1 MGQYIVGD
9 HIIGHV
15 NDKLIL
21 RKYRTYKISDLLVTR
36 FLNRFI
42 SKNHILFQIPKLTCS
57 KLSLKK
63 IWWINR
69 IIYSLKNEFIFR
81 PAETN
86 TQKSNLR
93 NGFQIWLY
101 HLIVCRNS
109 GIWSDRIIHINM
121 INMKPLERKAIAK
134 KWEIKKPEGHD
145 GFCPLLRIY
154 RPRTSMKKKD
164 ELNNLPAKVRR
175 FKWVRD
181 PISDQWIH
189 VERIGEEA
197 RAA

>member
-1 MGQYIVGD
+1 MGNEA
-9 HIIGHV
+9 II
-15 NDKLIL
+15 
-21 RKYRTYKISDLLVTR
+21 
-36 FLNRFI
+36 
-42 SKNHILFQIPKLTCS
+42 C
-57 KLSLKK
+57 
-63 IWWINR
+63 
-69 IIYSLKNEFIFR
+69 SLKNEFIFR

-86 TQKSNLR
+86 SQKSNL
-93 NGFQIWLY
+93 
-101 HLIVCRNS
+101 
-109 GIWSDRIIHINM
+109 
-121 INMKPLERKAIAK
+121 RKAIAK

-164 ELNNLPAKVRR
+164 ELENLPAKVRR

>member
-1 MGQYIVGD
+1 MFFTGSLTGSESEIHRFDQPTEVI
-9 HIIGHV
+9 
-15 NDKLIL
+15 
-21 RKYRTYKISDLLVTR
+21 LLVCLLKDEKDASIIVTKEDATVK
-36 FLNRFI
+36 LE
-42 SKNHILFQIPKLTCS
+42 HIEFER
-57 KLSLKK
+57 
-63 IWWINR
+63 NMGNEA
-69 IIYSLKNEFIFR
+69 IICSLKNEFIFR

-86 TQKSNLR
+86 SQKSNL
-93 NGFQIWLY
+93 
-101 HLIVCRNS
+101 
-109 GIWSDRIIHINM
+109 
-121 INMKPLERKAIAK
+121 RKAIAK

-164 ELNNLPAKVRR
+164 ELENLPAKVRR

-189 VERIGEEA
+189 VERIGEDA

>member
-1 MGQYIVGD
+1 MPKVD
-9 HIIGHV
+9 F
-15 NDKLIL
+15 
-21 RKYRTYKISDLLVTR
+21 DLE
-36 FLNRFI
+36 
-42 SKNHILFQIPKLTCS
+42 Q
-57 KLSLKK
+57 SLKE
-63 IWWINR
+63 IWGMNR
-69 IIYSLKNEFIFR
+69 IICSLKNEFIFR

-86 TQKSNLR
+86 TQKSNL
-93 NGFQIWLY
+93 
-101 HLIVCRNS
+101 
-109 GIWSDRIIHINM
+109 
-121 INMKPLERKAIAK
+121 RKAIAK

-181 PISDQWIH
+181 PVSDQWIH